1 MRNLKQIF
9 KIMPRFYQEVE
20 AEVDIDVEDFVYECS
35 DRDIEKLIKCLVEEG
50 RLPKTLTTYSQSQ
63 NLSVNDVL
71 WFETIS
77 KIQGNRLAM
86 TDEEIEIIEKIAKR
100 F

>member
-1 MRNLKQIF
+1 
-9 KIMPRFYQEVE
+9 
-20 AEVDIDVEDFVYECS
+20 
-35 DRDIEKLIKCLVEEG
+35 LIEEG
-50 RLPKTLTTYSQSQ
+50 KLPNFLTKYGQSQ

>member
-1 MRNLKQIF
+1 
-9 KIMPRFYQEVE
+9 MPRFYQEVE
-20 AEVDIDVEDFVYECS
+20 AEVDIDVEDFIDECS
-35 DRDIEKLIKCLVEEG
+35 DREIKKLIKYLIEEG
-50 RLPKTLTTYSQSQ
+50 KLPNFLTKYGQSQ

>member
-1 MRNLKQIF
+1 
-9 KIMPRFYQEVE
+9 MPTIYQEVE
-20 AEVDIDVEDFVYECS
+20 AEFDIDVEDFIDECS
-35 DRDIEKLIKCLVEEG
+35 DREIEKLIKYLIEEG
-50 RLPKTLTTYSQSQ
+50 KLPNFLTKYGQSQ

>member
-1 MRNLKQIF
+1 
-9 KIMPRFYQEVE
+9 MPRFYQEVE

-50 RLPKTLTTYSQSQ
+50 RLPKTLTKYGQSQ

>member
-1 MRNLKQIF
+1 
-9 KIMPRFYQEVE
+9 MPTIYQEVD
-20 AEVDIDVEDFVYECS
+20 AEFDIDVEDFIDECS
-35 DRDIEKLIKCLVEEG
+35 DREIEKLIKYLIEEG
-50 RLPKTLTTYSQSQ
+50 KLPKTLTKYAQSQ

-71 WFETIS
+71 WYETIS
-77 KIQGNRLAM
+77 KIQSNRLAM

>member
-1 MRNLKQIF
+1 
-9 KIMPRFYQEVE
+9 MPRFYQEVE

-50 RLPKTLTTYSQSQ
+50 KLPKTLTKYSQSQ

-71 WFETIS
+71 WYETIS
-77 KIQGNRLAM
+77 KIQSNRLSM

>member
-1 MRNLKQIF
+1 
-9 KIMPRFYQEVE
+9 MPRFYQEVE

-35 DRDIEKLIKCLVEEG
+35 DRDIEKLIKCLVEEDK
-50 RLPKTLTTYSQSQ
+50 LPKTLTTYSQSQ

-71 WFETIS
+71 WYETIS